1 MKYKS
6 VEELKKMS
14 LEEVAEYVDLLE
26 RTDEGAKNNSF
37 EYQEWCGNDLSERLD
52 GMSLEGWTEI
62 LWEIKKLRERGLVRY
77 NELSEGAKKEAYNRF
92 AWDFVN
98 EKPNG
103 KSHEEIMAELKKH
116 WFDKNGATFLGT
128 Y

>member
-1 MKYKS
+1 MYKS

-52 GMSLEGWTEI
+52 EVSLEEWTEI
-62 LWEIKKLRERGLVRY
+62 LCRVTKG
-77 NELSEGAKKEAYNRF
+77 N
-92 AWDFVN
+92 
-98 EKPNG
+98 
-103 KSHEEIMAELKKH
+103 
-116 WFDKNGATFLGT
+116 
-128 Y
+128 